1 MVPASRWGD
10 ARLPKLGDAA
20 FDGHLN
26 FNARLQKFMDQGGKV
41 YACRF
46 ALQALYGHG
55 EKALMPG
62 ITPVNPLDVLDIV
75 LMHRKEGAFILD
87 TWTL

>member
-1 MVPASRWGD
+1 
-10 ARLPKLGDAA
+10 
-20 FDGHLN
+20 
-26 FNARLQKFMDQGGKV
+26 MDQGGKV

-55 EKALMPG
+55 EGALMPG

-75 LMHRKEGAFILD
+75 LLHRKEGAFILD

>member
-1 MVPASRWGD
+1 MPMMDDEGYVPCEECGD
-10 ARLPKLGDAA
+10 EMSET
-20 FDGHLN
+20 
-26 FNARLQKFMDQGGKV
+26 MDQGGKV

-55 EKALMPG
+55 EGALMPG
-62 ITPVNPLDVLDIV
+62 IRPINPLDVLDIV